1 MAEQL
6 IIYIKD
12 LSSLNADWIFSSQNG
27 KINTPLNSGTLTELI
42 EKNKNSVLSVS
53 KIICIIAAKNIHLSY
68 QNIPAKNKQRAL
80 QAIPF
85 ALEEQLAEDI
95 DLLHFATGQADKNIY
110 PVAAIKHETVEAL
123 LNKLSEYNIKPHA
136 LYVDIN
142 CLQKSNN
149 SWNVLHHADE
159 ISIDQHKNSIIN
171 TDLDLFSVSI
181 NQLLQQL
188 DTADLPE
195 TIHIWSDGET
205 EELVLPDEISESI
218 QVIKHEYKTSPIG
231 LFSKS
236 LTDNGLINLL
246 QGPYKVISRS
256 SNSWKVWKAAAILSA
271 IAITLELFSGVIV
284 LNDLEIEN
292 KLISTEI
299 NRLYKKSFPQSK
311 RIVNARVQME
321 NKLKQLRKSKGKTS
335 SSFIDL
341 LAASSAII
349 QQTNNLTIQAINF
362 SNNRLELQF
371 TIDKLS
377 NVESLKN
384 QLNQLPNIK
393 SEILSSS
400 SESKSVNAKITVEAI

>member
-6 IIYIKD
+6 IIYLKD
-12 LSSLNADWIFSSQNG
+12 LTSLDADWIFSSQNG
-27 KINTPLNSGTLTELI
+27 EINTPLNSGSLTELI
-42 EKNKNSVLSVS
+42 EKNKNSVLSAS
-53 KIICIIAAKNIHLSY
+53 KIICIIPAKNIHLSY

-95 DLLHFATGQADKNIY
+95 DLLHFATDHANKNIY
-110 PVAAIKHETVEAL
+110 PVAAIKHETIEAL
-123 LNKLSEYNIKPHA
+123 LNKLSEHNIKAHA

-142 CLQKSNN
+142 CLQKTNN

-159 ISIDQHKNSIIN
+159 ISIDQHKTSVIN

-195 TIHIWSDGET
+195 AIHIWSDSEA
-205 EELVLPDEISESI
+205 EELVLPDEVPESI
-218 QVIKHEYKTSPIG
+218 KVIRHEYKMSPIS

-236 LTDNGLINLL
+236 LTHNGLINLL

-256 SNSWKVWKAAAILSA
+256 SNSWKAWKAVAILAA
-271 IAITLELFSGVIV
+271 IAITLELFSGVIA
-284 LNDLEIEN
+284 LNGLESEN

-321 NKLKQLRKSKGKTS
+321 NKLKQLRKSNGKDS

-371 TIDKLS
+371 SIDKLS

-400 SESKSVNAKITVEAI
+400 SESKSVNAKIIVEAI